1 MLKIRGRFV
10 EVYSSKI
17 DANDFQNL
25 TSQGLDS
32 DHVYDRLDEMDLLV
46 GGIASY
52 DFKIWVNDVC
62 VVESID
68 QLNNLSIVRRR
79 EDIDLRKGAKGDD
92 HFFAII
98 EHSKIRVDDADSAFK
113 IEDIKFETQRVLFDD
128 QSELTL
134 IFPFH
139 RDLLIDV
146 SEDIELEAF
155 TGVLISKEYGFRQF
169 DIE

>member
-79 EDIDLRKGAKGDD
+79 EGIDLRKGAKGDD
-92 HFFAII
+92 HFFAIV
-98 EHSKIRVDDADSAFK
+98 EHSKIRVDDVDSVFK
-113 IEDIKFETQRVLFDD
+113 IEDLKFETQRVIFDEKSD
-128 QSELTL
+128 LTL

-155 TGVLISKEYGFRQF
+155 TGMLISKEYGFRQF